1 MAGDPQSREADWQS
15 LRVRQVAVRQRAEK
29 LPGVTLR
36 QRSGRYWLDGVEGN
50 VITISPAMTLDE
62 LEREL
67 TRLTSTHVDGCQ
79 G

>member
-1 MAGDPQSREADWQS
+1 MAGNPQGRERDWRS
-15 LRVRQVAVRQRAEK
+15 LRVRQVAVRQRADK
-29 LPGVTLR
+29 LPGVKLR

-50 VITISPAMTLDE
+50 VIMISPAMSLDE

-67 TRLTSTHVDGCQ
+67 TRRTGTYFDGCQ

>member
-1 MAGDPQSREADWQS
+1 MAGNPQAKELNWQS

-29 LPGVTLR
+29 LPGVKLR

>member
-1 MAGDPQSREADWQS
+1 MAGSPQSRKPDWQS
-15 LRVRQVAVRQRAEK
+15 LRVRQVAVRQRAEQ
-29 LPGVTLR
+29 LPGVMLR

-50 VITISPAMTLDE
+50 VIMISPAMTLDE

-67 TRLTSTHVDGCQ
+67 TRLTSSHVDGCQ